1 MKYKDKKITFW
12 MGHYDG
18 YNGFKND
25 RQVDATHLDEYLEGH
40 QSGLDMSRQCLEISE
55 KCGLPLHNPYVVFA
69 EAIDRWHKEL
79 FPETL
84 R

>member
-1 MKYKDKKITFW
+1 MKYRDKEITFW
-12 MGHYDG
+12 MGHHDG

-25 RQVDATHLDEYLEGH
+25 QQVDAKYLDEYLEGH
-40 QSGLDMSRQCLEISE
+40 QSGLDISKQCLEIIE
-55 KCGLPLHNPYVVFA
+55 KCDLPLQNFNIVFA

-84 R
+84 